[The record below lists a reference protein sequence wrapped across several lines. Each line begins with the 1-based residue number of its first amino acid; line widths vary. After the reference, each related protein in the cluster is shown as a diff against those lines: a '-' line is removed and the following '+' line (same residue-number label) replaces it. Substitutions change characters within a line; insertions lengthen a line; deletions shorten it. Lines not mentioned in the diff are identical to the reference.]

1 MNLIKSRLR
10 MFWRAD
16 LLSPAGLVAHAVVI
30 LGLFATLHLLGWRD
44 DTRILSGTSLP
55 SSGAVFRGFLYS
67 AAYFAAVI
75 LSPILLLAGA
85 IQAAIQRATGSIME
99 SADCNKRNPVTSQ

>member
-1 MNLIKSRLR
+1 MNPIKSHLR

-16 LLSPAGLVAHAVVI
+16 LLSPAGSVAHAVLI
-30 LGLFATLHLLGWRD
+30 LGVFATLHLLGWRD